1 MLASSFQNGVKLWPT
16 EAITSNS
23 SHNPNSLREISI
35 LQHNAPVDRV
45 RFHPTDP
52 SLLCTTVEDKSV
64 QLWDIRDRSTQRCLS
79 KIQLKSSRGKC
90 AASVEWQ
97 KSGTANHLVVT
108 EKDNAVRVYDVRKL
122 NKNATQASKGKGGTA
137 EVKSFQFDN
146 ILADTHFSPSGTH
159 LVSAARR
166 INDGMGIIHI
176 YPWQSGDID
185 ADGQTFVGHTGP
197 IYALK
202 FSPDGKHL
210 ATGGNDALVGLW
222 DVKSMVCTATIARKT
237 KFIRSVAFS
246 HDSKVVAC
254 CSEEKGVHLADVTGR
269 DIGSVSL
276 EKKNDS
282 SDRNRSRSLNVGPF
296 GSDEITFHP
305 KVHIIACARGE
316 NLGPNVPQ
324 VSIARLQ
331 YSETQ

>member
-1 MLASSFQNGVKLWPT
+1 M
-16 EAITSNS
+16 
-23 SHNPNSLREISI
+23 
-35 LQHNAPVDRV
+35 
-45 RFHPTDP
+45 
-52 SLLCTTVEDKSV
+52 

-97 KSGTANHLVVT
+97 KSGAANHLVVT
-108 EKDNAVRVYDVRKL
+108 DKDNAVKVYDVRKL
-122 NKNATQASKGKGGTA
+122 NKSAIQGSKGKGGTA

-166 INDGMGIIHI
+166 INDGMGIIHV
-176 YPWQSGDID
+176 YPWQTGDVD
-185 ADGQTFVGHTGP
+185 TDGQIFVGHTGP

-222 DVKSMVCTATIARKT
+222 DVKSMVCKATIARKA

-246 HDSKVVAC
+246 HDSKLVAC
-254 CSEEKGVHLADVTGR
+254 CSEEKGVDISDLTGR
-269 DIGSVSL
+269 EVGTVSL
-276 EKKNDS
+276 ERKNES
-282 SDRNRSRSLNVGPF
+282 RDRDRGRGLNVGTS
-296 GSDEITFHP
+296 GSDEIVFHP
-305 KVHIIACARGE
+305 KAHVIACARGE

-324 VSIARLQ
+324 VSIAQIQ
-331 YSETQ
+331 YSQTQ